1 MKKAIS
7 RIKAF
12 IYKLIN
18 LRNQIEIW
26 KRNTERLQDITGLKH
41 MRNVVIENKE
51 VVAEDENS

>member
-7 RIKAF
+7 RVKEF

-18 LRNQIEIW
+18 LRHQIEIW

-51 VVAEDENS
+51 VAAEDENS